1 LAVGD
6 MRLHIAVAIFTVLL
20 SANGAQA
27 GGPDLLCSGIT
38 TANTPAPGAPPK
50 ITIWHA
56 GDLGQWQPPPCT
68 GWSPNSRSNLIVSLT
83 GSFRFEGGMGALLE
97 RVGAI
102 SALPSVM
109 YWSVTD
115 KKWGPLAH
123 DASALNGPDPKSRRR
138 DFAPTELVP
147 GTSLYYWE
155 DDIRSGEIVY
165 RLKALESSPDRAVI
179 ASENITPV
187 RRFLITLFKPGAL
200 QSVVFIQ
207 RLRPGVFGVYIL
219 NRTGEGTSALADGHE
234 QSYVNRA
241 NALYRQLAGIKT
253 DQEPPAAR

>member
-1 LAVGD
+1 MGL
-6 MRLHIAVAIFTVLL
+6 RIAVAAITLLL
-20 SANGAQA
+20 SANCAQA
-27 GGPDLLCSGIT
+27 GGPDLVCTGM
-38 TANTPAPGAPPK
+38 TAADTPPPGAPPL
-50 ITIWHA
+50 IRIWHA
-56 GDLGQWQPPPCT
+56 DDLEQWQPPPCT
-68 GWSPNSRSNLIVSLT
+68 GWSQHSKSNLIVSLT
-83 GSFRFEGGMGALLE
+83 GSFRFEGGMSALLA

-138 DFAPTELVP
+138 DFSAAELVP
-147 GTSLYYWE
+147 GADLYYWE
-155 DDIRSGEIVY
+155 DDVRSGEIVY
-165 RLKALESSPDRAVI
+165 RIKVSEITPERAVI
-179 ASENITPV
+179 ASDNITPV
-187 RRFLITLFKPGAL
+187 RRFFITLFKPGAL
-200 QSVVFIQ
+200 QSVLFIQ
-207 RLRPGVFGVYIL
+207 RLRPGVFGAYIL
-219 NRTGEGTSALADGHE
+219 NRTGEGTSALAGGHE